1 MVPVVLKGPR
11 AELGAT
17 LLCNAPEGGHLSESC
32 LGRDALQRSAAL
44 PGRHRS
50 LVSQVPAGWSVWSDG
65 TGTLENVDGFCQGIL
80 DALGKRFDNWDNS
93 LSLVVAANTQLNV
106 AEINLRR

>member
-1 MVPVVLKGPR
+1 M
-11 AELGAT
+11 
-17 LLCNAPEGGHLSESC
+17 
-32 LGRDALQRSAAL
+32 
-44 PGRHRS
+44 
-50 LVSQVPAGWSVWSDG
+50 
-65 TGTLENVDGFCQGIL
+65 LENVDGFCQGIL